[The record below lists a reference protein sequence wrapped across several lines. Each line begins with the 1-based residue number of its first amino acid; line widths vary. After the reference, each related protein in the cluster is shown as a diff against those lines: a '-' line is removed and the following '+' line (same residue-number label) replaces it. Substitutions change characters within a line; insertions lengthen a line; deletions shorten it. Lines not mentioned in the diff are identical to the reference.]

1 MNNIKFEVFQ
11 IDESIIAQEIYSWA
25 KRKINSKWIEI
36 SNEINWELSNFL
48 KSYIDF
54 LWLNWKRVFFR
65 IDCYFDEKKLY
76 ILDVNA
82 SFVDGRW
89 NGLNF
94 TRSVWEKVES
104 ILINDFPNNLF
115 LWEEKYRPEFK
126 LFINEWNLLFWNNFF
141 NEINQIPKDNDV
153 YFYWITKQVW
163 ENIFPYNWIQND
175 DKINL
180 ARFSKTWIWEA
191 IKIPEFI
198 LNDDENNFS
207 KLPEDI
213 VLKIA
218 NKSNIRPDWRNKVF
232 IWKSKYWKNWQENWE
247 KWILVAQKIQ
257 NPSINEW
264 LWKSQAIIL
273 TAWVKAVCGYLQN
286 STRDIIND
294 NSVQS
299 PLIFNK

>member
-1 MNNIKFEVFQ
+1 MNNIRFKDFQ
-11 IDESIIAQEIYSWA
+11 IDEKIIAPEIYSWA
-25 KRKINSKWIEI
+25 KRQISSKWIEI
-36 SNEINWELSNFL
+36 SDEINGELSNFL

-104 ILINDFPNNLF
+104 ILLEPFPNNLY
-115 LWEEKYRPEFK
+115 LGEEQYRPEFE
-126 LFINEWNLLFWNNFF
+126 LFINEWNLLFWEKRF
-141 NEINQIPKDNDV
+141 NEKLCLDEPT
-153 YFYWITKQVW
+153 YFYWTTKQVW

-180 ARFSKTWIWEA
+180 ARFSKIWTWELV
-191 IKIPEFI
+191 KIPEFI
-198 LNDDENNFS
+198 LYEEQNDFS
-207 KLPEDI
+207 KLPENI

-218 NKSNIRPDWRNKVF
+218 NKNNIRPDWRNKVF
-232 IWKSKYWKNWQENWE
+232 IWKSKYWKNWQENW
-247 KWILVAQKIQ
+247 KDWILVAQKIQ

-273 TAWVKAVCGYLQN
+273 TAWAKAVCGYLQN
-286 STRDIIND
+286 SIKNIIND